1 MSKKAIVIDPLLSVL
16 PFMAVLD
23 WTSFQTFC
31 TDILFNRYGIKDAR
45 DYLGQG
51 SSQDGIDCYATG
63 GLDGRLISAQCKLEN
78 YLSPKQLD
86 NLVDLFMAGEFAGKS
101 HEFILCTNFDLG
113 RHREHEQQLQATRD
127 KLAQIGVTFIVW
139 DEKGLSTELRNHPAP
154 HLVSRYFGL
163 AIAAAFYGEVYQ
175 AWFRSVR
182 RLDKPAYPLD
192 PNYIP
197 RKLVTYQ
204 DHWQSA
210 DDPAHI
216 FLHNRHLELTT
227 LIASNRRPGKRH
239 FLVMSTAGYGKTFEL
254 EHAAAWFAQEDQ
266 YLFPVKSYLT
276 DYEGQPVAELLDL
289 HQPNWRDLEE
299 DALLLILDG
308 LDEIREG
315 HWQTFIN
322 HLNQFTQARPKTSI
336 VVSTRFNF
344 YDLITQPLRGFEI
357 LILQPFNQAD
367 IDEYLKRNIPKQANA
382 FRAKIKASRFQEF
395 VESPY
400 YLARLVRFYHGRPE
414 DFPATRTQLFESIL
428 FERFDAD
435 NRKKGDR
442 VLRAVYFTLAQQIA
456 YAMTRLGR
464 SSLGGAEMTELI
476 NDPAQLKLLQQFFLL
491 NKHASAPDAWSFEHK
506 NLQEYLCAKILESLP
521 LTDLRELVTYPY
533 DRTKVQP
540 RFVNMLSFLFLIAD
554 TKGPLFQG
562 LLQWLTSEQ
571 EELLVR
577 FEKDRILPAARLE
590 VFKKI
595 LARYRQQNKA
605 LHASSSFSLEELMDF
620 ISLDSA
626 MIAYL
631 QREILTDATG
641 WYAYNGADILACCQ
655 KPYLYVGQ
663 LKALFYELLAGDFDD
678 QVKINSL
685 HALGRLEITDQS
697 FFERIFALPL
707 NRDVADLRQPLV
719 QLLNGKPFL
728 EDYLEFLIGT
738 LAFFEHQESHMN
750 LLGSAQ
756 FLKQVLLLQVKRP
769 ASVRRL
775 LVYALTDPDA
785 LSLEDR
791 SDARIDAGEFKAI
804 MEKASAAF
812 PRDPELIELVYQFYQ
827 NARAIT
833 IYAEWLG
840 PVLEFFRQNGGLSQ
854 QFYRAYREDPA
865 AREVMPLAEEATCD
879 FLITEYKT
887 QRISQAQMTIYR
899 NVLSHVNPALFEYFY
914 HAMLSEFGQE
924 FYIPDKDFNYQAHW
938 DSYTQKNQAMLLDKA
953 LYLQEIADIFKT
965 LGLTQVTKRDLHDY
979 SDYKLR
985 AFQQSIVLQ
994 QLRRESD
1001 AVPRDAHYFAGLLG
1015 TEEEWTLFKIDA
1027 FYRLYD
1033 QKTPSGER
1041 YIHPDVRAFA
1051 VDWLH
1056 EKVAELDFT
1065 HAVTDGPGGQIGFN
1079 RNVEFVCRLYL
1090 RVQPEMTADELLKML
1105 PADFHGGIDNSQTSI
1120 ASIIMAQVDPER
1132 LRAAVMEYLQMNL
1145 ATYIQKTLFGI
1156 CQQMHFIE
1164 CLPMLYRFIRE
1175 NPNLTGAARCNVTA
1189 QYLALG
1195 GEIDDFAD
1203 MLVLPPYTVPDND
1216 LSWEWYLLDKFMK
1229 TQPDAVTTL
1238 MLDVLKD
1245 TGRAFHHQM
1254 TAAHNLI
1261 TMGRIEGLRFWSAHT
1276 LQHLTSP
1283 FQNIIDPIVPHIL
1296 EMEPVAVLDILLPT
1310 MAPFVA
1316 PEARLERRRSR
1327 ELISEFIAD
1336 LLLLIVKAYPD
1347 TFAQINTGMNALI
1360 AAEPDPK
1367 ALYWIKRYRD
1377 EITQAY
1383 HVVSHPEPIIAMV
1396 REELER
1402 FSQ

>member
-1 MSKKAIVIDPLLSVL
+1 MKAIVIDPLLSIL
-16 PFMAVLD
+16 PFKAVLD

-31 TDILFNRYGIKDAR
+31 TDILFNRYGITDAR

-51 SSQDGIDCYATG
+51 SLQDGIDCYATG
-63 GLDGRLISAQCKLEN
+63 GPDGRLISAQCKLEN
-78 YLSPKQLD
+78 YLSPKDLD
-86 NLVDLFMAGEFAGKS
+86 DLVDLFMAGDFAGKS

-113 RHREHEQQLQATRD
+113 RHRDHEQQLQAIRD
-127 KLAQIGVTFIVW
+127 KLAQIGVAFIVW

-163 AIAAAFYGEVYQ
+163 DIAAAFYGEVYQ

-182 RLDKPAYPLD
+182 RLDKPGYPLD

-204 DHWQSA
+204 DHRQSA
-210 DDPAHI
+210 DHPAHL
-216 FLHNRHLELTT
+216 FLNKRHLELTT
-227 LIASNRRPGKRH
+227 LIARNSRAGKRH
-239 FLVMSTAGYGKTFEL
+239 FLVMSTAGYGKTIEL
-254 EHAAAWFAQEDQ
+254 EHAAAWFAQGNQ
-266 YLFPVKSYLT
+266 YLFPVKSYLS
-276 DYEGQPVAELLDL
+276 DYEGQPVAELLNL
-289 HQPNWRDLEE
+289 HQPNWRDLQD

-308 LDEIREG
+308 LDEIREE

-344 YDLITQPLRGFEI
+344 YDLVMQPLRGFEI

-367 IDEYLKRNIPKQANA
+367 IDEYLKRNIPQQANV

-400 YLARLVRFYHGRPE
+400 YLARLVRFFHGSPE
-414 DFPATRTQLFESIL
+414 DFPATRAQLFEHIL

-442 VLRAVYFTLAQQIA
+442 VRRAVYFKLAQQIA

-464 SSLGGAEMTELI
+464 SSLSGVEMSELI
-476 NDPAQLKLLQQFFLL
+476 NDPAQLKLIQHFFLL
-491 NKHASAPDAWSFEHK
+491 NKHASAQDAWSFEHK

-521 LTDLRELVTYPY
+521 MADLRELVTYPY

-631 QREILTDATG
+631 QSEMLTDAGG
-641 WYAYNGADILACCQ
+641 WYAYNGADVLGCCG
-655 KPYLYVGQ
+655 KPYLYAGQ
-663 LKALFYELLAGDFDD
+663 LKTLFYELLVGDFDD
-678 QVKINSL
+678 HVKINAL
-685 HALGRLEITDQS
+685 HALGRLEITDQL

-707 NRDVADLRQPLV
+707 NLDLPDIRQPLI

-728 EDYLEFLIGT
+728 EHYLEFLIGT
-738 LAFFEHQESHMN
+738 LAFFEHQENHMN

-769 ASVRRL
+769 ASLRRL

-791 SDARIDAGEFKAI
+791 SDVRIDATEFKELL
-804 MEKASAAF
+804 EKASAAF
-812 PRDPELIELVYQFYQ
+812 PDDAELVELVYQFYDR
-827 NARAIT
+827 ARAIT
-833 IYAEWLG
+833 IYAEWLS
-840 PVLEFFRQNGGLSQ
+840 PVLEFFRQNGGLST

-865 AREVMPLAEEATCD
+865 KREVMPLAEEATCD
-879 FLITEYKT
+879 FLIAEYK
-887 QRISQAQMTIYR
+887 QRRISQAQMVIYR
-899 NVLSHVNPALFEYFY
+899 NVLSHVNPPLFEYFY
-914 HAMLSEFGQE
+914 QALLGEFQQE
-924 FYIPDKDFNYQAHW
+924 FHIPDKDFNYQAHW

-953 LYLQEIADIFKT
+953 LYLQEIAAIFTT
-965 LGLTQVTKRDLHDY
+965 LGLTMITKHDLHDY

-994 QLRRESD
+994 LLRRESD
-1001 AVPRDAHYFAGLLG
+1001 AVPRDEHYFAGLIA
-1015 TEEEWTLFKIDA
+1015 TEEEWTLYKIDA

-1033 QKTPSGER
+1033 QKTPLVER
-1041 YIHPDVRAFA
+1041 YIHPELRAFA
-1051 VDWLH
+1051 VNWLH

-1065 HAVTDGPGGQIGFN
+1065 HTVTDGPGGQIGFN

-1105 PADFHGGIDNSQTSI
+1105 PADFRGGLDNSQTSI
-1120 ASIIMAQVDPER
+1120 ASIIVARVDPDR
-1132 LRAAVMEYLQMNL
+1132 LLNAVMEYLQMNL
-1145 ATYIQKTLFGI
+1145 ATYVQKTLFGI
-1156 CQQMHFIE
+1156 CQQMHYTE
-1164 CLPMLYRFIRE
+1164 CLPMLYHFIRE
-1175 NPNLTGAARCNVTA
+1175 NQFLTGSARCNLTA

-1195 GEIDDFAD
+1195 GDIDDFAD
-1203 MLVLPPYTVPDND
+1203 MLAPPPYTIPDND
-1216 LSWEWYLLDKFMK
+1216 ISWEWFLLDKFMK
-1229 TQPDAVTTL
+1229 TQPDAVVSL
-1238 MLDVLKD
+1238 MLDVLAD
-1245 TGRAFHHQM
+1245 TSRTFYHQM

-1261 TMGRIEGLRFWSAHT
+1261 TMGRIEGLRFWSERT
-1276 LQHLTSP
+1276 LQQLASP

-1296 EMEPVAVLDILLPT
+1296 EMDPGAVLDILLLT

-1336 LLLLIVKAYPD
+1336 LLLMIVKAYPA
-1347 TFAQINTGMNALI
+1347 TYPRIIAEMNILI
-1360 AAEPDPK
+1360 GAEQDAK
-1367 ALYWIKRYRD
+1367 ALYWLKRYRD

-1383 HVVSHPEPIIAMV
+1383 HVVSHPEPTIAII
-1396 REELER
+1396 RQELAQLSE
-1402 FSQ
+1402 